1 VDGAGNI
8 FITSRANNVL
18 TEVLGSTAA
27 PVSTTTFYGGGST
40 DLFSD
45 PLNLQ
50 ADQSGN
56 LWISNYQ
63 GSRIVEMLGVAAPTW
78 EPLSDAAN
86 HNKLGSKP

>member
-1 VDGAGNI
+1 
-8 FITSRANNVL
+8 
-18 TEVLGSTAA
+18 
-27 PVSTTTFYGGGST
+27 VSTTTFYGGGST